1 MSKTLTCLSDYFPSA
16 LRSCS
21 NETKPLWTTTWWL
34 IMVSTPTP
42 RSSISV
48 IAEMEAEDIKHSE
61 QAGCVEAELS
71 YWIVDLQT
79 GLCNG
84 ALNSGLEERKMRH
97 RMIPLKYLSW
107 VFVVLSSVLSF
118 GGALLSS
125 LCHPCASDG
134 SYNHIAPYFLPTEM
148 SVCHI
153 RHKSCTSSWS
163 QRLVKEGS
171 RGGAT
176 MPQNSFRVYL

>member
-1 MSKTLTCLSDYFPSA
+1 
-16 LRSCS
+16 
-21 NETKPLWTTTWWL
+21 
-34 IMVSTPTP
+34 
-42 RSSISV
+42 
-48 IAEMEAEDIKHSE
+48 MEAEEIKHSE
-61 QAGCVEAELS
+61 EAGCVEAELS

-79 GLCNG
+79 ELCNR

-134 SYNHIAPYFLPTEM
+134 SYNHTAPYFLPREM

-153 RHKSCTSSWS
+153 RHKSCTPSWS
-163 QRLVKEGS
+163 QRLIKEGS
-171 RGGAT
+171 RGGRPWLKT
-176 MPQNSFRVYL
+176 PSEFICNEVEEKPSSQSSVSTLVLVWKVWFWMMTVSVIWLMKEPIRGWKVR